1 MRAVGVQAIFGL
13 IAIETHTAVV
23 IGVKQMFGNWMYLYR
38 DNTPS
43 PQQLFHRT
51 GRSA

>member
-13 IAIETHTAVV
+13 IANETHTAVV

-38 DNTPS
+38 DNTPL
-43 PQQLFHRT
+43 PQ
-51 GRSA
+51 